1 MCLGIPGKV
10 VEVYDLDGARMGKV
24 DFDGIVKEICLSF
37 VPDVEVGDYTIVHV
51 GFGITKVDEESAN
64 DTLALMKEMGV
75 LEPELDADAALAA
88 ESAIAAGEEHAG
100 QGPR

>member
-10 VEVYDLDGARMGKV
+10 VEVYDVNGARMGKV

-37 VPDVEVGDYTIVHV
+37 VPEAEVGDYTIVHV
-51 GFGITKVDEESAN
+51 GFGITKVDEESAH

-75 LEPELDADAALAA
+75 LESELDATAALAA
-88 ESAIAAGEEHAG
+88 EEAIAAGEEN
-100 QGPR
+100 P

>member
-37 VPDVEVGDYTIVHV
+37 VPEAEVGDYTIVHV
-51 GFGITKVDEESAN
+51 GFGITKVDEASAHE
-64 DTLALMKEMGV
+64 TLALMREMGV
-75 LEPELDADAALAA
+75 LDSELDAAAALAA
-88 ESAIAAGEEHAG
+88 EAAIAAGEEH
-100 QGPR
+100 P

>member
-37 VPDVEVGDYTIVHV
+37 VPEAEVGDYTIVHV
-51 GFGITKVDEESAN
+51 GFGITKVDEESAH
-64 DTLALMKEMGV
+64 DTLALMKEMGI
-75 LEPELDADAALAA
+75 LESELDGAAALAA
-88 ESAIAAGEEHAG
+88 EAAIAAGEEH
-100 QGPR
+100 P

>member
-37 VPDVEVGDYTIVHV
+37 VPEAEVGDYTIVHV
-51 GFGITKVDEESAN
+51 GFGITKVDEASAHE
-64 DTLALMKEMGV
+64 TLALMKEMGV
-75 LEPELDADAALAA
+75 LESELDAAAALAA
-88 ESAIAAGEEHAG
+88 EAAIAAGEEH
-100 QGPR
+100 P